1 MFFNFILFS
10 ASWFQLFRQNSMKN
24 YFVIE
29 LASTQLPVFTSKGSG
44 HVLSNI
50 LLAAG
55 ILAPLNTIYI
65 LIRIFLSLKFSGF
78 ISKLLTPIRA
88 IGTFITC

>member
-10 ASWFQLFRQNSMKN
+10 AGWFQLFRQNSMKN
-24 YFVIE
+24 YFVM
-29 LASTQLPVFTSKGSG
+29 ASTQLPVFTSKGSG